1 MSDIPTSGAISLN
14 QMHTEAGGT
23 SGSTVSINDADIR
36 ALIGKSSGAT
46 MAFNEWYGA
55 SASLF
60 SIALVRGST
69 GGTTGAVRGNG
80 FSKSV
85 YGTAAGANNYTLP
98 TTFGSTTD
106 VRSLAGITVG
116 WDQYS
121 ERRIL
126 TLSVGIL
133 NATGTTNNA
142 GFTTMNIGSS
152 SYARTAGNYIEIQN
166 GSIRLW
172 QWDIVT
178 GVSSSAF
185 NTYAASSNNPMG
197 ASDGTSVTF
206 SMA

>member
-1 MSDIPTSGAISLN
+1 
-14 QMHTEAGGT
+14 MHTEAGGS
-23 SGSTVSINDADIR
+23 SGSTASINDADIR

-46 MAFNEWYGA
+46 MSFNEWYGA

-60 SIALVRGST
+60 SIAVVRGST
-69 GGTTGAVRGNG
+69 GGTTNSVRGNG
-80 FSKSV
+80 FSRLV
-85 YGTAAGANNYTLP
+85 YGTAAGANTYTLP
-98 TTFGSTTD
+98 TTFGSTTN
-106 VRSLAGITVG
+106 VRQLSGISVG
-116 WDQYS
+116 WDS
-121 ERRIL
+121 FSTTRRL
-126 TLSVGIL
+126 TLSVGLL

-152 SYARTAGNYIEIQN
+152 SYARTDANYVEIQS
-166 GSIRLW
+166 GSIRIW

-185 NTYAASSNNPMG
+185 NTYASSSSNPMG

>member
-1 MSDIPTSGAISLN
+1 MPISGAGSQKDFGQL
-14 QMHTEAGGT
+14 QTEFGGSHPIT
-23 SGSTVSINDADIR
+23 MGEYASFRVSGSGSTIDMDDFA
-36 ALIGKSSGAT
+36 
-46 MAFNEWYGA
+46 GA

-80 FSKSV
+80 FSKAA

-106 VRSLAGITVG
+106 VRSLAGISLT

-121 ERRIL
+121 SRRLI
-126 TLSVGIL
+126 TLSVGLL
-133 NATGTTNNA
+133 NASGTTNNA

-152 SYARTAGNYIEIQN
+152 SYARTAATYVEIQS

-172 QWDIVT
+172 QWDLVT
-178 GVSSSAF
+178 GVSSSAY
-185 NTYAASSNNPMG
+185 NTYAASSSNPMG
-197 ASDGTSVTF
+197 SSDGTSVTF
-206 SMA
+206 SMV